1 MKSSKKHIII
11 GTLLCMMTMVIFLLF
26 YGKLP
31 ESIPVH
37 FDSAGNPNSFW
48 PRNAVVIGVPVVC
61 VLLNFIAGFSITKR
75 QDKKIYMFYIVPI
88 LAFVVVGVM
97 VYLGMK

>member
-37 FDSAGNPNSFW
+37 FDSAGNPNSF
-48 PRNAVVIGVPVVC
+48 C